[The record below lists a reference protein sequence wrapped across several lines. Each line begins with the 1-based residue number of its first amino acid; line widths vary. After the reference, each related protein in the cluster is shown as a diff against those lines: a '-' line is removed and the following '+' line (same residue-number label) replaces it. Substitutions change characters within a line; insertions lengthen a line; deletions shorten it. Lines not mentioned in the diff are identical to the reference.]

1 MNNKRGLPDTNYSN
15 LTFEEI
21 KNRLVTRA
29 KTYYPDSYKDFNK
42 SSFGS
47 MMIDM
52 AAMIGEQLNFYT
64 QFVANENFLE
74 TSRTSE
80 GLTSAARNNG
90 IEIFNKYTSVG
101 EIKVYSRVPADAT
114 LSGPDR
120 TYSHTLLKGM
130 VVTSDSGARYTT
142 VRDVVFNLSRQN
154 YVSDEFTGEG
164 SNTTY
169 YIYEATV
176 PVISGESKVITV
188 DVGTYQKF
196 LKVEIRDTSITEV
209 ISVLDESG
217 NEYYQVENLSQD
229 VVYREISD
237 RDINNPNSPSRLVPI
252 PVPRRFTVQH
262 EGEKTFLVFGFG
274 SEDNLKI
281 KNIADPSEVALNLS
295 GRNYV
300 SDNSFDP
307 SKLIATDKFGVGPK
321 NTTLTISYRS
331 SNSENSNAA
340 VNSLNRI
347 VSSEILFNDES
358 SLDASVI
365 QYIRNS
371 ISCENVE
378 PINGSLSFTTSQEV
392 SETIRAAAGYRG
404 RAVTLQ
410 DYVAA
415 CYAMPSQFG
424 SIRRASVYRDFNDL
438 KRNLNLYVVSEDTEG
453 NLQVASPA
461 LKNNLKKWINSVRM
475 VTDSIDIFDAKI
487 LNLGI
492 FFDVVLSTSAD
503 QATAVSEIRSK
514 LYNELTLSA
523 PQIGEEFSIG
533 NIQKIIGSMQ
543 NVNRVNGITI
553 TAKSGEG
560 YSEIR
565 YDVKENISPDG
576 GFLYLP
582 ENFIWEIKKELDITG
597 RVQ

>member
-1 MNNKRGLPDTNYSN
+1 MNNKRGIPDTNYSN

-47 MMIDM
+47 MMVDM
-52 AAMIGEQLNFYT
+52 VSMIAEQLNFYT

-101 EIKVYSRVPADAT
+101 ELKLYTRVPANAT
-114 LSGPDR
+114 LTGPD
-120 TYSHTLLKGM
+120 TSYAHTILKGM

-142 VRDVVFNLSRQN
+142 VEDVVFNLSQDN
-154 YVSDEFTGEG
+154 YISDEFSDDG
-164 SNTTY
+164 SRTTY
-169 YIYEATV
+169 YIYEAPV
-176 PVISGESKVITV
+176 PVVSGESKTISVN
-188 DVGTYQKF
+188 VGTYQKF
-196 LKVEIRDTSITEV
+196 LKIEIKDSSITEV
-209 ISVLDESG
+209 LSVFDENG

-229 VVYREISD
+229 IIYKEVSD
-237 RDINNPNSPSRLVPI
+237 RDTNNPSTPSRLIPL
-252 PVPRRFTVQH
+252 PVPRRFSIQH
-262 EGEKTFLVFGFG
+262 EGERTFLVFGFG
-274 SEDNLKI
+274 SEDNLKV
-281 KNIADPSEVALNLS
+281 KEIADPAEVVLNLS
-295 GRNYV
+295 GRNYI

-307 SKLIATDKFGVGPK
+307 SRLISTDKFGVGPK
-321 NTTLTISYRS
+321 NTSLTITYRS
-331 SNSENSNAA
+331 STAQNSNTAA
-340 VNSLNRI
+340 NSLNRI
-347 VSSEILFNDES
+347 VSSEMLFNDES
-358 SLDASVI
+358 SLNSGIV

-371 ISCENVE
+371 LSCENTE

-404 RAVTLQ
+404 RAVTLN

-424 SIRRASVYRDFNDL
+424 SIRRASIYRDFNDL
-438 KRNLNLYVVSEDTEG
+438 KRNLNLYVISEDSQG
-453 NLQVASPA
+453 DLQVASPS

-475 VTDSIDIFDAKI
+475 VTDTIDIFDAKI
-487 LNLGI
+487 INLGI

-503 QATAVSEIRSK
+503 QATALSEIRSK
-514 LYNELTLSA
+514 LFHEINLSA

-533 NIQKIIGSMQ
+533 NVQKIIGAMP
-543 NVNRVNGITI
+543 NVNRINSIVVSSKTG
-553 TAKSGEG
+553 SD
-560 YSEIR
+560 YSDIR

>member
-1 MNNKRGLPDTNYSN
+1 MNNKRGIPDTNYSN

-47 MMIDM
+47 MMVDM
-52 AAMIGEQLNFYT
+52 VSMIAEQLNFYT

-101 EIKVYSRVPADAT
+101 ELKLYTRVPANAT
-114 LSGPDR
+114 LTGPD
-120 TYSHTLLKGM
+120 TSYAHTILKGM

-142 VRDVVFNLSRQN
+142 VEDVVFDLSQDN
-154 YVSDEFTGEG
+154 YVSDEFSDDG
-164 SNTTY
+164 SRTTY
-169 YIYEATV
+169 YIYEAPV
-176 PVISGESKVITV
+176 PVVSGESKTISVN
-188 DVGTYQKF
+188 VGTYQKF
-196 LKVEIRDTSITEV
+196 LKIEIKDSSITEV
-209 ISVLDESG
+209 LSVFDENG

-229 VVYREISD
+229 VIYKEVSD
-237 RDINNPNSPSRLVPI
+237 RDTNNPSTPSRLIPL
-252 PVPRRFTVQH
+252 PVPRRFSIQH
-262 EGEKTFLVFGFG
+262 EGERTFLVFGFG
-274 SEDNLKI
+274 SEDNLKV
-281 KNIADPSEVALNLS
+281 KEIADPAEVVLNLS
-295 GRNYV
+295 GRDYI

-307 SKLIATDKFGVGPK
+307 SRLISTDKFGVGPK
-321 NTTLTISYRS
+321 NTSLTITYRS
-331 SNSENSNAA
+331 STAQNSNTAA
-340 VNSLNRI
+340 NSLNRI
-347 VSSEILFNDES
+347 VSSEMLFNDES
-358 SLDASVI
+358 SLSSGIV

-371 ISCENVE
+371 LSCENTE

-404 RAVTLQ
+404 RAVTLN

-424 SIRRASVYRDFNDL
+424 SIRRASIYRDFNDL
-438 KRNLNLYVVSEDTEG
+438 KRNLNLYVISEDSQG
-453 NLQVASPA
+453 DLQVASPA

-475 VTDSIDIFDAKI
+475 VTDTIDIFDAKI
-487 LNLGI
+487 INLGI

-503 QATAVSEIRSK
+503 QATALSEIRSK
-514 LYNELTLSA
+514 LFHEINLSA

-533 NIQKIIGSMQ
+533 NVQKIIGAMP
-543 NVNRVNGITI
+543 NVNRINSIVVSSKTG
-553 TAKSGEG
+553 SD
-560 YSEIR
+560 YSDIR

>member
-1 MNNKRGLPDTNYSN
+1 MNNKRGIPDTNYSN
-15 LTFEEI
+15 LTFDEI
-21 KNRLVTRA
+21 KERLVTRA
-29 KTYYPDSYKDFNK
+29 KTYYPESYKDFNK

-52 AAMIGEQLNFYT
+52 VSMVAEQLNFYT

-101 EIKVYSRVPADAT
+101 ELRLYTRVPANAALT
-114 LSGPDR
+114 GPDMS
-120 TYSHTLLKGM
+120 YAHTVLKGM
-130 VVTSDSGARYTT
+130 VVASDSGARYTT
-142 VRDVVFNLSRQN
+142 VRDVVFDLSTDN
-154 YVSDEFTGEG
+154 FVSDEFVDDG
-164 SNTTY
+164 SRTTY
-169 YIYEATV
+169 YIYEAAV
-176 PVISGESKVITV
+176 PVVSGESRTITV
-188 DVGTYQKF
+188 NVGTYQKF
-196 LKVEIRDTSITEV
+196 LKIEIKDNSVTEV
-209 ISVLDESG
+209 LSVFDENG
-217 NEYYQVENLSQD
+217 NEYFQVENLSQD
-229 VVYREISD
+229 VIYKEISD
-237 RDINNPNSPSRLVPI
+237 RDANNPTTPSRLVPL
-252 PVPRRFTVQH
+252 PVPRRFTIQH
-262 EGEKTFLVFGFG
+262 EGERTFLVFGFG

-281 KNIADPSEVALNLS
+281 KQIADPSEVALDLS

-307 SKLIATDKFGVGPK
+307 SRLIATDKFGVGPQ
-321 NTTLTISYRS
+321 NTAVTITYRS
-331 SNSENSNAA
+331 STAQNSNAA
-340 VNSLNRI
+340 ANSLNKI
-347 VSSEILFNDES
+347 VSSEVLFSDEA
-358 SLDASVI
+358 SLNAGSV

-371 ISCENVE
+371 LSCENTD

-404 RAVTLQ
+404 RAVTLH

-415 CYAMPSQFG
+415 CYAMPPQFG
-424 SIRRASVYRDFNDL
+424 SIRRASIYRDFNDL
-438 KRNLNLYVVSEDTEG
+438 KRNLNLYVVSENSQG
-453 NLQVASPA
+453 HLQIASPA

-475 VTDSIDIFDAKI
+475 VTDTIDIFDAKI

-503 QATAVSEIRSK
+503 QATALSEIRSK
-514 LYNELTLSA
+514 LFYEINLSA

-533 NIQKIIGSMQ
+533 NIQKIIGSMP
-543 NVNRVNGITI
+543 NVNRVNSVSISN
-553 TAKSGEG
+553 KSGG
-560 YSEIR
+560 DYSEIR

-576 GFLYLP
+576 GFLHLP

>member
-1 MNNKRGLPDTNYSN
+1 MNNKRGIPDTNYSN

-29 KTYYPDSYKDFNK
+29 KTYYPDTYKDFNK

-47 MMIDM
+47 MMVDM
-52 AAMIGEQLNFYT
+52 VSMVAEQLNFYA

-101 EIKVYSRVPADAT
+101 ELKVYTRVPANSA
-114 LSGPDR
+114 LSGPD
-120 TYSHTLLKGM
+120 TSYAHTVLKGM
-130 VVTSDSGARYTT
+130 IVTSDTGARYTT
-142 VRDVVFNLSRQN
+142 VKDIVFDLSRQN
-154 YVSDEFTGEG
+154 YVSDEYADDG
-164 SNTTY
+164 SRTTY

-176 PVISGESKVITV
+176 PVVSGESKAITV
-188 DVGTYQKF
+188 NVGTYQKF
-196 LKVEIRDTSITEV
+196 LKVEIRDSSITEV
-209 ISVLDESG
+209 ISVFDDNG

-229 VVYREISD
+229 VIYKEVSD
-237 RDINNPNSPSRLVPI
+237 RDVNNPMTPSRLVPI
-252 PVPRRFTVQH
+252 PVPRRFAIQH

-281 KNIADPSEVALNLS
+281 KNIADPSEVVLNLT
-295 GRNYV
+295 GRDYV

-321 NTTLTISYRS
+321 NTSLVITYRS
-331 SNSENSNAA
+331 STSQNSNAA
-340 VNSLNRI
+340 ANSLNKI
-347 VSSEILFNDES
+347 VSSEILFRDEGT
-358 SLDASVI
+358 LNAAAA

-371 ISCENVE
+371 LSCENIE

-392 SETIRAAAGYRG
+392 SETIRSAAGYRG
-404 RAVTLQ
+404 RAVTLH
-410 DYVAA
+410 DYVAS

-424 SIRRASVYRDFNDL
+424 SIKRASVYRDFNDL
-438 KRNLNLYVVSEDTEG
+438 KRNLNLYVVSEDANG
-453 NLQVASPA
+453 ALQLASST

-475 VTDSIDIFDAKI
+475 VTDTIDIFDAKI
-487 LNLGI
+487 LNLSI

-503 QATAVSEIRSK
+503 QATALSEVRSK
-514 LYNELTLSA
+514 LFHELTLSA

-533 NIQKIIGSMQ
+533 NIQKIIGAMP
-543 NVNRVNGITI
+543 NINRVNSITVSN
-553 TAKSGEG
+553 KSGG
-560 YSEIR
+560 DYSSIR
-565 YDVKENISPDG
+565 YDVKENMSPDG